1 MKAMRISQYGD
12 PSVMQLTDIPQPK
25 PGPGEAVIRV
35 HAAGVNYADIYFRNG
50 SGRIPIPFPYTLG
63 IEGAGA
69 VEAVGEDVSDV
80 KVGDRVAYS
89 TRDIG
94 SYAEYHQVKAAAL
107 APLPKELSFEDGAAV
122 ILQGL
127 TAHYLL
133 HEFYP
138 IKRGST
144 VLVHAAAGGM
154 GLLLVQWL
162 KRMGAVAI
170 GTVSTEEKAKIARE
184 AGADHVILYTKQD
197 FAEEAKKLTGGKG
210 VDYVIDGVGKTTFT
224 KNLDA
229 LRNRGWATGYGMAS
243 GPAEPLSP
251 NALMTKSITI
261 SGGALFNYTVTREE
275 LLRRADDVFKA
286 MREGW
291 LKLRVERVF
300 PLAEA
305 AEAHRLLEG
314 RKTTG
319 KLILNTGS

>member
-12 PSVMQLTDIPQPK
+12 SGVLQLVDIPRPT
-25 PGPGEAVIRV
+25 PGPGEAVVRV

-50 SGRIPIPFPYTLG
+50 AARIPIPFPHTLG
-63 IEGAGA
+63 VEGAGT
-69 VEAVGEDVSDV
+69 VEAVGEGVSEA
-80 KVGDRVAYS
+80 KVGDSVAYA

-94 SYAEYHQVKAAAL
+94 SYAEYHLVKAMAL
-107 APLPKELSFEDGAAV
+107 APLPKELSFESGAAA

-138 IKRGST
+138 IERGST

-162 KRMGAVAI
+162 KHLGAVAI
-170 GTVSTEEKAKIARE
+170 GTVSTEEKAKIARQ
-184 AGADHVILYTKQD
+184 AGADHVILYTQQD
-197 FAEEAKKLTGGKG
+197 FAEEAKKLTGGRG

-229 LRNRGWATGYGMAS
+229 VRNRGWATVYGMAS
-243 GPAEPLSP
+243 GPADPLSP
-251 NALMTKSITI
+251 NALMTKSVTI
-261 SGGALFNYTVTREE
+261 SGGAVFNYTATREE
-275 LLRRADDVFKA
+275 MLRRANDLFKA
-286 MREGW
+286 LREGW
-291 LKLRVERVF
+291 LKLRVEHSF
-300 PLAEA
+300 PLAQA

-314 RKTTG
+314 RHTTG
-319 KLILNTGS
+319 KLILTV